1 MTLYSEFTFWQRNIF
16 LFQYFFFTIYMHH
29 FLRSIF
35 LGFPV
40 PPPKKKKT
48 KTPTEFL
55 LNHNSIKYIH
65 KNGGE
70 RFLQY
75 WDSHPVINRY
85 YSKPPY
91 THTDRHKLTYTIFY
105 GDSDQYS
112 GSRWMIFLICKITLP
127 LLNHILELEGHYR
140 PLSPTPLV
148 IPVIFTSSLPR
159 RIISKLI
166 SLQHATQS

>member
-1 MTLYSEFTFWQRNIF
+1 MNS
-16 LFQYFFFTIYMHH
+16 LFDRGTFFF
-29 FLRSIF
+29 FKIF
-35 LGFPV
+35 FYYIHASFSQINFSRV
-40 PPPKKKKT
+40 PRPPKK

-55 LNHNSIKYIH
+55 LNQNSLKYIH

-85 YSKPPY
+85 YSKSPY
-91 THTDRHKLTYTIFY
+91 THRDRHKLTYTIFY

-112 GSRWMIFLICKITLP
+112 GPKWMIFLICKITLP
-127 LLNHILELEGHYR
+127 LLNHTILELEGHYR

-148 IPVIFTSSLPR
+148 IPVIFTSGLLR

>member
-16 LFQYFFFTIYMHH
+16 LFQDFFLLYTCI
-29 FLRSIF
+29 IF
-35 LGFPV
+35 SDQFFSGSPS
-40 PPPKKKKT
+40 PQK

-55 LNHNSIKYIH
+55 LNQNSIKYIH

-85 YSKPPY
+85 YSKSPY
-91 THTDRHKLTYTIFY
+91 THRDRHKLTYTIFY

-112 GSRWMIFLICKITLP
+112 GPKWMIFLICKITLP
-127 LLNHILELEGHYR
+127 LLNHTILELEGHYR

-148 IPVIFTSSLPR
+148 IPVIFTSGLLR